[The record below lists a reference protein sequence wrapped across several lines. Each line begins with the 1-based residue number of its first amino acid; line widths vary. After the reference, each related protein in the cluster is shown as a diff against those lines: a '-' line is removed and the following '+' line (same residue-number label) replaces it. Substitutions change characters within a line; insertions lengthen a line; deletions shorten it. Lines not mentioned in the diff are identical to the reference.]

1 MKNILVDTNI
11 VLDLLAKR
19 HPFYEYSA
27 GLFSLADIGKTNLY
41 VSAITILNTHYIL
54 SGSMT
59 KARAKEI
66 LRKIKILVKILPC
79 NEKIIELGLN
89 SDFNDFEDA
98 VQYFTAI
105 QNKLNAIITRNT
117 KDFKQSEIP
126 VLTAEEYIKG
136 YII

>member
-1 MKNILVDTNI
+1 
-11 VLDLLAKR
+11 
-19 HPFYEYSA
+19 
-27 GLFSLADIGKTNLY
+27 
-41 VSAITILNTHYIL
+41 
-54 SGSMT
+54 
-59 KARAKEI
+59 
-66 LRKIKILVKILPC
+66 VKILPC

-117 KDFKQSEIP
+117 KDFKKSEIP

-136 YII
+136 YIL